1 MADYTPKIIVVEG
14 KPVYDIRAFY
24 RKEGR
29 TKYISHL
36 DLYRTVQR
44 AFQRAKLPIWFTLG
58 YNPHIYLT
66 YALPLALGY
75 EGVRES
81 FDFRLTENL
90 PLEETAARLNA
101 AMPEGIVITELRP
114 PVHKADDIERA
125 EYTLEFSAKSLSPA
139 ELKAAFDDYT
149 AQPVIETEKHTKK
162 GPKTIDLK
170 PALLRCSSR
179 ETDRGVLLSLT
190 LPAGNRENINPTLLV
205 DAFGKAKGVEPDYRL
220 IRRDRILC
228 AGGGEFF

>member
-29 TKYISHL
+29 AKYISHL

-114 PVHKADDIERA
+114 PVH
-125 EYTLEFSAKSLSPA
+125 
-139 ELKAAFDDYT
+139 
-149 AQPVIETEKHTKK
+149 
-162 GPKTIDLK
+162 
-170 PALLRCSSR
+170 
-179 ETDRGVLLSLT
+179 
-190 LPAGNRENINPTLLV
+190 
-205 DAFGKAKGVEPDYRL
+205 
-220 IRRDRILC
+220 
-228 AGGGEFF
+228 

>member
-29 TKYISHL
+29 AKYISHL

-125 EYTLEFSAKSLSPA
+125 EYTLEFSVKSMSPA
-139 ELKAAFDDYT
+139 ELKASFDAYT
-149 AQPVIETEKHTKK
+149 AQPVMETEKHTKK
-162 GPKTIDLK
+162 GPKVINLK
-170 PALLRCSSR
+170 PALLQYASK

-190 LPAGNRENINPTLLV
+190 LPAGNQENINPTLLV
-205 DAFGKAKGVEPDYRL
+205 DAFGKARGVEPDYHL